1 MDRKTVTL
9 RCDCGAEAAVFSK
22 YIFKNEV
29 DYGLS
34 FEDSWLAGNTYK
46 GFFGRIKRAWKA
58 FIAKPV
64 SYTDVYCEGKD
75 KMREFLVDCLA
86 LIDEE
91 DSNED

>member
-1 MDRKTVTL
+1 MDRKTITL

-34 FEDSWLAGNTYK
+34 FEDAWLGGNQYK
-46 GFFGRIKRAWKA
+46 GFFGRLKRAWKA
-58 FIAKPV
+58 FAGKPV

-75 KMREFLVDCLA
+75 KMRSFLVECLA

-91 DSNED
+91 NSNED